1 MIITISSVPAMPGL
15 APIPDI
21 LAGIFFSLFG
31 LISK

>member
-1 MIITISSVPAMPGL
+1 MISRAPVMPGL

-21 LAGIFFSLFG
+21 LAGLFFSLFG